1 MTASKLRVL
10 PFVVLLLP
18 LDLMVSCIVIP
29 LVVLSI
35 PLRFFRRRKAKK
47 LTHRVDISFVTIQIL
62 NWDGLHL
69 LKESLP
75 TVCEAVRRH
84 CERTGTKHEVLVV
97 DNGSRDGSVE
107 FLQRNFPDV
116 RVVALDQNY
125 GFSKGNNRGLEYVR
139 SDVVVFLNNDMAVD
153 SEFLQPLLEPFAN
166 SDVFAVASQ
175 VFFSEMNRRREE
187 TGKTRGEFDRGFFR
201 FWHDDV
207 VLEDEQRPPQPVFW
221 AGGGS
226 CAMDVRKLRSLG
238 GFDSLYH
245 PFYVE
250 DVDVSYQGW
259 KRGWR
264 CLFAARSHV
273 VHKHRGTSRPKFG
286 DEYVD
291 MTTRRNQFLFVW
303 KNVTDASLTMRHLI
317 NLPRIHAS
325 MILQRSVSFELR
337 SYFRTI
343 VRLPFA
349 GWRRLANCGEYVRT
363 DREVLR
369 FCK

>member
-1 MTASKLRVL
+1 MTGSKLRVL
-10 PFVVLLLP
+10 PFLALLLP
-18 LDLMVSCIVIP
+18 LDLAVACIVIA
-29 LVVLSI
+29 LSI
-35 PLRFFRRRKAKK
+35 VSIPIRLFRRRQSEES
-47 LTHRVDISFVTIQIL
+47 TRPIDISFITIQIL

-69 LKESLP
+69 LKECLP
-75 TVCEAVRRH
+75 TVIEAVRRH
-84 CERTGTKHEVLVV
+84 RDRTGATHEVLVI
-97 DNGSRDGSVE
+97 DNGSLDGSVE

-116 RVVALDQNY
+116 RVVALDRNY
-125 GFSKGNNRGLEYVR
+125 GFSKGNNKGLEHVR
-139 SDVVVFLNNDMAVD
+139 SEVVVFLNNDMAVEPD
-153 SEFLQPLLEPFAN
+153 FLQPLLEPFAD

-175 VFFSEMNRRREE
+175 VFFSDSARQREE
-187 TGKTRGEFDRGFFR
+187 TGKTRGEFERGFFR

-207 VLEDEQRPPQPVFW
+207 ALKDDERPALPVFW

-226 CAMDVRKLRSLG
+226 CAMDARKLRFLG

-250 DVDVSYQGW
+250 DTDVSYQAW

-264 CLFAARSHV
+264 CLFASRSHV
-273 VHKHRGTSRPKFG
+273 IHKHRGTSRPKFG

-303 KNVTDASLTMRHLI
+303 KNVTDTVLTLEHLI

-325 MILQRSVSFELR
+325 MILQRSISFEVR
-337 SYFRTI
+337 SYIRAI
-343 VRLPFA
+343 ARLPYA
-349 GWRRLANCGEYVRT
+349 AWRHLANLGQYSRS

-369 FCK
+369 LCK